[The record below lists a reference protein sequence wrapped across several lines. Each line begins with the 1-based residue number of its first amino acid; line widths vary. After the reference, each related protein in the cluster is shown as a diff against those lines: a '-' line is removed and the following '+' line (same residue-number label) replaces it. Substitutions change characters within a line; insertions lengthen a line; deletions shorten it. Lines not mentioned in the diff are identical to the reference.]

1 MWIKKNNKLFNLE
14 RFDAVIQDKDTPDI
28 LWLVQANPTKKTAVA
43 KYDEVQVAQ
52 VIADIAAA
60 MQNGDKLYV
69 LP

>member
-14 RFDAVIQDKDTPDI
+14 RFDAVMQDKEIPDI
-28 LWLVQANPTKKTAVA
+28 LWLVQTNPIKKTAVA
-43 KYDEVQVAQ
+43 KYDEEQVAQ